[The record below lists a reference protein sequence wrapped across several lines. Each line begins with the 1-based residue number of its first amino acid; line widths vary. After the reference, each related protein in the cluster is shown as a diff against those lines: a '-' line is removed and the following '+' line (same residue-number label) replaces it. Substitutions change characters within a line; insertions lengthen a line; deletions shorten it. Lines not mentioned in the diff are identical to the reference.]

1 MHTKKRHKSCHDE
14 KPKFETYRYWKP
26 KICQNGHKFWVQAY
40 TTIKYIQRQPQRPIE
55 PASDLISGTPEGI
68 RGTPERIPKFCGTPE
83 RIRITAPHLPN
94 ETQYKMCSQ
103 KQFLDSPHQLK
114 PDIRTNMGPNN
125 RQEAILE
132 VQRDILDSLKKLS
145 KYTTD
150 MSMQKL
156 HQMPFD
162 VFERKQSA
170 LPQFKRLYKRT
181 LRATRDGQ
189 KLAPRNTKHEFYYRL
204 FEEFVFLLD
213 MQNDQLLEIEET
225 MDSLV
230 ELHEYRKQTLTQQTH
245 EFKPVKDRPP
255 TPLPRPNLRM
265 ILRNVD
271 LTLAHSSSKSK
282 TPPPASP
289 SGYSSSSS
297 SSSGKTTTTTSTT
310 TTTTVRHNWGDSDD
324 SDDSSTRSRQSQR

>member
-1 MHTKKRHKSCHDE
+1 
-14 KPKFETYRYWKP
+14 
-26 KICQNGHKFWVQAY
+26 
-40 TTIKYIQRQPQRPIE
+40 
-55 PASDLISGTPEGI
+55 
-68 RGTPERIPKFCGTPE
+68 
-83 RIRITAPHLPN
+83 
-94 ETQYKMCSQ
+94 
-103 KQFLDSPHQLK
+103 
-114 PDIRTNMGPNN
+114 
-125 RQEAILE
+125 
-132 VQRDILDSLKKLS
+132 
-145 KYTTD
+145 

-213 MQNDQLLEIEET
+213 MQHDQLLEIEET

-230 ELHEYRKQTLTQQTH
+230 ELHEYRKQTLTQQTKQSY

-265 ILRNVD
+265 ILRNID
-271 LTLAHSSSKSK
+271 LTLAESSSRSR

-297 SSSGKTTTTTSTT
+297 GSSGKTTTTTTT
-310 TTTTVRHNWGDSDD
+310 TVVRHNWSDSDD
-324 SDDSSTRSRQSQR
+324 SDDSSTYSRQSQR

>member
-1 MHTKKRHKSCHDE
+1 MR
-14 KPKFETYRYWKP
+14 
-26 KICQNGHKFWVQAY
+26 V
-40 TTIKYIQRQPQRPIE
+40 
-55 PASDLISGTPEGI
+55 L
-68 RGTPERIPKFCGTPE
+68 
-83 RIRITAPHLPN
+83 L
-94 ETQYKMCSQ
+94 
-103 KQFLDSPHQLK
+103 LK
-114 PDIRTNMGPNN
+114 DIRTNMGPNT

-132 VQRDILDSLKKLS
+132 VQRDILDSLKRLS

-150 MSMQKL
+150 TSMKKL

-162 VFERKQSA
+162 VFERKQNA

-204 FEEFVFLLD
+204 FEEFVDLLD
-213 MQNDQLLEIEET
+213 MQNDLLLEIEET
-225 MDSLV
+225 TDSLR
-230 ELHEYRKQTLTQQTH
+230 ELHEFRKNNLTKHTY

-265 ILRNVD
+265 ILRNID
-271 LTLAHSSSKSK
+271 LTLAQSSSKST

-310 TTTTVRHNWGDSDD
+310 TTTVRQKWNDSND
-324 SDDSSTRSRQSQR
+324 SDDSSSCSRQSQR

>member
-1 MHTKKRHKSCHDE
+1 
-14 KPKFETYRYWKP
+14 
-26 KICQNGHKFWVQAY
+26 
-40 TTIKYIQRQPQRPIE
+40 
-55 PASDLISGTPEGI
+55 
-68 RGTPERIPKFCGTPE
+68 
-83 RIRITAPHLPN
+83 
-94 ETQYKMCSQ
+94 MCSQ

-132 VQRDILDSLKKLS
+132 VQRDILDSLKRLS

-230 ELHEYRKQTLTQQTH
+230 ELHEYRKKTLAQH
-245 EFKPVKDRPP
+245 AYEVKPVKDRPP

-271 LTLAHSSSKSK
+271 LALEKSSSKSK

-297 SSSGKTTTTTSTT
+297 SSSGKTTTTPSTPKK
-310 TTTTVRHNWGDSDD
+310 TVKHNGSDSDD
-324 SDDSSTRSRQSQR
+324 SDNSSTRSRQSQR

>member
-1 MHTKKRHKSCHDE
+1 
-14 KPKFETYRYWKP
+14 
-26 KICQNGHKFWVQAY
+26 
-40 TTIKYIQRQPQRPIE
+40 
-55 PASDLISGTPEGI
+55 
-68 RGTPERIPKFCGTPE
+68 
-83 RIRITAPHLPN
+83 
-94 ETQYKMCSQ
+94 
-103 KQFLDSPHQLK
+103 
-114 PDIRTNMGPNN
+114 
-125 RQEAILE
+125 
-132 VQRDILDSLKKLS
+132 
-145 KYTTD
+145 

-181 LRATRDGQ
+181 LRATRDDQ
-189 KLAPRNTKHEFYYRL
+189 KLAPRNTRHEFYYRL

-225 MDSLV
+225 MESLV
-230 ELHEYRKQTLTQQTH
+230 ELHEYRKQTLTQQTLTQQTY

-265 ILRNVD
+265 ILRNID
-271 LTLAHSSSKSK
+271 LTLAQSSSKSR

-297 SSSGKTTTTTSTT
+297 GSSGKTTTTTTT
-310 TTTTVRHNWGDSDD
+310 TVVRHNWSDSDD
-324 SDDSSTRSRQSQR
+324 SDDSSTCSRQSKR

>member
-1 MHTKKRHKSCHDE
+1 
-14 KPKFETYRYWKP
+14 
-26 KICQNGHKFWVQAY
+26 
-40 TTIKYIQRQPQRPIE
+40 
-55 PASDLISGTPEGI
+55 
-68 RGTPERIPKFCGTPE
+68 
-83 RIRITAPHLPN
+83 
-94 ETQYKMCSQ
+94 
-103 KQFLDSPHQLK
+103 
-114 PDIRTNMGPNN
+114 
-125 RQEAILE
+125 
-132 VQRDILDSLKKLS
+132 
-145 KYTTD
+145 
-150 MSMQKL
+150 MSMLQKL
-156 HQMPFD
+156 HAMPFD
-162 VFERKQSA
+162 VFTRKQAA

-230 ELHEYRKQTLTQQTH
+230 ELHEYRKQTLTQH
-245 EFKPVKDRPP
+245 AYEFKPVKDRPP

-271 LTLAHSSSKSK
+271 LALSQSSSKSK
-282 TPPPASP
+282 TPPPESP

-310 TTTTVRHNWGDSDD
+310 TTTVRHNWGDD
-324 SDDSSTRSRQSQR
+324 SDDSSSCSRQSQR